1 MQAVIMAVELIGAG
15 SIDFAVADG
24 MEQMTGVPNL
34 LSKHRGGARILA
46 TLFAALEVRGLCK
59 GVASLRIGGGEATAI
74 AIEAMYREHC
84 TAVDSADKHIS

>member
-1 MQAVIMAVELIGAG
+1 MCSSGMQAVIMAVELIGAG

-46 TLFAALEVRGLCK
+46 TLFAASEVRGLCK
-59 GVASLRIGGGEATAI
+59 GVASLCIGSSSNFAFFGCDRLE
-74 AIEAMYREHC
+74 
-84 TAVDSADKHIS
+84 